1 MRRKRLKLP
10 HMVNIYVR
18 GSRQVYCLSYV
29 LQLEGIKLDCLS
41 ECYTYLSFQLLH
53 PYRQLE

>member
-1 MRRKRLKLP
+1 MGE
-10 HMVNIYVR
+10 NICE
-18 GSRQVYCLSYV
+18 GKAKCILLSYV